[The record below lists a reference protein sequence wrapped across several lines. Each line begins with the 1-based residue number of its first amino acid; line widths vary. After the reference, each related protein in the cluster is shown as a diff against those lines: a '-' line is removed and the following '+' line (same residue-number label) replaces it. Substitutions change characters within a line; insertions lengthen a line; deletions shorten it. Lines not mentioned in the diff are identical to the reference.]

1 MMQAPGVLASHPG
14 NANAATRELKP
25 RPPVVARP
33 SYVSQENVLT
43 ILGIVPRKYLER
55 IVPLCTRVTRIGKTV
70 LVELDEAERVI
81 RELASGEAEA
91 AHGVENDVPQ
101 TVDGVLARLGYQRA

>member
-1 MMQAPGVLASHPG
+1 M
-14 NANAATRELKP
+14 KP

-43 ILGIVPRKYLER
+43 ILGIVPWKHLER